1 MPQPYKWNSRCV
13 HVTFTKFLRTF
24 GRLLLC
30 IDVYCGQLLVFP
42 NNFSRICFRKLKMR
56 MIYHMNNPFRSSH
69 PEVFRRK
76 GVLKICSKSLGE
88 NTCRSVISIKSQSNF
103 IEIILRH
110 GFSRKDQGKS
120 SCRLFMS
127 NFKIHFPFKN
137 IFVYVRNNYVL

>member
-1 MPQPYKWNSRCV
+1 M
-13 HVTFTKFLRTF
+13 TFTKFLRTF

-42 NNFSRICFRKLKMR
+42 NNVSRICSRKLKMR

-76 GVLKICSKSLGE
+76 GVLKIYSKFTRE

-110 GFSRKDQGKS
+110 GFSPVNLLHIFRAPFLKNLWLTVFL
-120 SCRLFMS
+120 LFNVLLFLDLYLGLPS
-127 NFKIHFPFKN
+127 NERSRQK
-137 IFVYVRNNYVL
+137 

>member
-1 MPQPYKWNSRCV
+1 M
-13 HVTFTKFLRTF
+13 TFTKFLRTF
-24 GRLLLC
+24 WRLLLC
-30 IDVYCGQLLVFP
+30 IDVYCGQLSVFP
-42 NNFSRICFRKLKMR
+42 KNFSRICFRKLKMR

-110 GFSRKDQGKS
+110 GFSPVNLLHIFRTPFLKNTFGW
-120 SCRLFMS
+120 LFFSFSMYC
-127 NFKIHFPFKN
+127 FF
-137 IFVYVRNNYVL
+137 